1 MAIWKLT
8 IEDDEGHQ
16 TVVPLVRDGYT
27 VGRREGHPIRLTER
41 NVSRDHARLRKD
53 EDGAYLLEDLG
64 SYNGVFVNG
73 HRLVEPKKLQPGD
86 LVILGDYRIEAH
98 SDEAPVRLA
107 PSIPPK
113 PSAPPV
119 ALRSDRPAP
128 PTSAPTPATPDRL
141 VLLGTADAGREFAL
155 EGKKIILGRGDEV
168 EFRVNHSSVSRQ
180 HCEFGPTDDGRWEI
194 KDLGSANG
202 LKINGTETRRGVV
215 KAGDTIELGD
225 VPIKF
230 VGAGQP
236 FLFDA
241 AMAEVA
247 RDGAAKKKGGA
258 TTWVIV
264 AGLVVAAAVGGVL
277 LASSTNRNP
286 TVANSTTSTANAAS
300 ASPDE
305 AVIIAAK
312 SLREA
317 GQLTSAHDKLTEIA
331 VDSKARTD
339 ARYVDIEN
347 AWCDTLARNA
357 STGTDDVRQDAW
369 SWIDKSG
376 ADSVHKDYAKKTLFP
391 SGTAPST
398 TTTTEPTTTTTA
410 TIDAGRAAPSNTT
423 TATATATVTA
433 STTQAPTATTTAPPL
448 TTTATTA
455 PTTTTPP
462 KPTATTPPAGGCAA
476 FKGDYMAAFKAR
488 DYACVRSILL
498 PLLNAGS
505 ISAGQARVLK
515 AACNSLGDVSCQTRA
530 AEKM

>member
-53 EDGAYLLEDLG
+53 DEGGYHLEDLG

-119 ALRSDRPAP
+119 ALRSDRPVP
-128 PTSAPTPATPDRL
+128 PTTTAPTPSTPDRL
-141 VLLGTADAGREFAL
+141 VLLGTADAGREYAL
-155 EGKKIILGRGDEV
+155 EGGKKIILGRGDEV

-180 HCEFGPTDDGRWEI
+180 HCELAPTDDGRWEL

-202 LKINGTETRRGVV
+202 LKINGAETRRGVV

-247 RDGAAKKKGGA
+247 RDGAAKRKGGA
-258 TTWVIV
+258 TTWMIV

-286 TVANSTTSTANAAS
+286 TVATSATTGANAAS
-300 ASPDE
+300 VSPDE
-305 AVIIAAK
+305 GVIIAAK

-317 GQLTSAHDKLTEIA
+317 GQLTSAHDKLTEIP

-347 AWCDTLARNA
+347 AWCDTLARSA
-357 STGTDDVRQDAW
+357 STGSDDVRQDAW
-369 SWIDKSG
+369 SRIDKSG
-376 ADSVHKDYAKKTLFP
+376 ADSVHKEFAKKTLFP
-391 SGTAPST
+391 SGPAAST
-398 TTTTEPTTTTTA
+398 TSTGEPTATA
-410 TIDAGRAAPSNTT
+410 TVDAGRAAPSATTTTTT
-423 TATATATVTA
+423 TATT
-433 STTQAPTATTTAPPL
+433 STTQAPTATTTAPPA
-448 TTTATTA
+448 TTTATATA
-455 PTTTTPP
+455 TTTTPP
-462 KPTATTPPAGGCAA
+462 KPTATTPPAGGCGA
-476 FKGDYMAAFKAR
+476 FKGDYMGAFKAR

-505 ISAGQARVLK
+505 ISSNQAKILK